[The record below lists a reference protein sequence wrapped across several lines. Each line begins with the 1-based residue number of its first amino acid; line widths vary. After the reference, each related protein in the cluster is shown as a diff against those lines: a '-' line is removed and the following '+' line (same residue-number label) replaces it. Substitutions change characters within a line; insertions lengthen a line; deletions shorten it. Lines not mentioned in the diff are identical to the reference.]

1 MDTTKLDLAAY
12 MSGSISRIMAKA
24 YKSNLHCKGCYARS
38 NGIAD
43 ERCARLQRRL
53 HRVGQRWLATLLRL
67 SAEGGTTHENS

>member
-1 MDTTKLDLAAY
+1 MDTIKLDLAAY

-43 ERCARLQRRL
+43 ERCARLQHPYSPPCRTKVVGYPLAPERRGR
-53 HRVGQRWLATLLRL
+53 HNT
-67 SAEGGTTHENS
+67 